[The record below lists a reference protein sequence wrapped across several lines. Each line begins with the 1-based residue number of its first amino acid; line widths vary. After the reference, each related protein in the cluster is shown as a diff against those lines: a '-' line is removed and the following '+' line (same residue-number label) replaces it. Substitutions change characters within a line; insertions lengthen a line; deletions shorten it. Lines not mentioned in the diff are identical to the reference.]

1 MTRCRLVAL
10 DVDGTLMSYD
20 GVISDEVRAAVR
32 AVRESGVHVVL
43 ATGRGVHSAAP
54 VAMDLGLTEGWVVCS
69 NGAVT
74 ARLDPAV
81 DKGYEIVRVVTFDP
95 GPALRTI
102 ALELPD
108 ALFAVEDLGL
118 GFRVSADFPDGELS
132 GDLEVVSWEELTAT
146 PATRVVIRAPGSTPE
161 LFHELVERVGLHEVE
176 YAVGWSAWLD
186 LTPGGVSKA
195 SALEEVRQHLGVQ
208 PHATVAI
215 GDGGNDLQMLRWA
228 ARGVAMGHA
237 PEAVRLAADEVTGS
251 IDDDGALVVLR
262 SLLI

>member
-32 AVRESGVHVVL
+32 AVRDAGLHVVL

-54 VAMDLGLTEGWVVCS
+54 VAMELGLTEGWVVCS

-74 ARLDPAV
+74 ARLDPAAEN
-81 DKGYEIVRVVTFDP
+81 GYEIVRVVTFDP

-108 ALFAVEDLGL
+108 ALYAVEDLGL

-132 GDLEVVSWEELTAT
+132 GDLEVVSWEELTST
-146 PATRVVIRAPGSTPE
+146 PATRV
-161 LFHELVERVGLHEVE
+161 LHEVE

-215 GDGGNDLQMLRWA
+215 GDGGNDVQMLRWA

-237 PEAVRLAADEVTGS
+237 SEAVRAAADEVTGT
-251 IDDDGALVVLR
+251 IGDDGALAVLH
-262 SLLI
+262 SLLV